1 MKKALIN
8 PIDLIEGFPSV
19 VSVSD
24 TECPCV
30 PDYYWVNCPDDTQ
43 SGMYYKDG
51 EFFTYTPPP
60 PPIPIPTAQE
70 NKEKAIRKL
79 TKTDW
84 VEFSSVTDPSSTPRL
99 LNKDEFVAFRNSVR
113 AIAVNPVDGLIDF
126 PPYPTEQWSN

>member
-19 VSVSD
+19 VEVNE
-24 TECPCV
+24 TEFPCV
-30 PDYYWVNCPDDTQ
+30 PAYYWVDCPDDAQ
-43 SGMYYKDG
+43 RGMYYKDG
-51 EFFTYTPPP
+51 EFFTYTPPS
-60 PPIPIPTAQE
+60 PILIPTAQE

-99 LNKDEFVAFRNSVR
+99 LNKDEFVTFRNSVR
-113 AIAVNPVDGLIDF
+113 AIAVNPVDGLIEF
-126 PPYPTEQWSN
+126 PAYPIEQWSN